1 MARIAG
7 INLPTEKRVEAALT
21 AIYGIGPAR
30 ALQILERAH
39 VNSDTRVKALTN
51 DEVDRIRGVI
61 EQNYKVEG
69 DLRTQVQQDI
79 KRLKAIGT
87 YRGQRHLKGLPARG
101 QRTKTNART
110 KRGKRRTVGSGRRTL
125 DKK

>member
-7 INLPTEKRVEAALT
+7 INLPTEKRIEAALT
-21 AIYGIGPAR
+21 AVYGIGPSR
-30 ALQILERAH
+30 AHEILKRAH
-39 VNSDTRVKALTN
+39 VDHDTRVKALTN

-87 YRGQRHLKGLPARG
+87 YRGIRHVRGLPVRG